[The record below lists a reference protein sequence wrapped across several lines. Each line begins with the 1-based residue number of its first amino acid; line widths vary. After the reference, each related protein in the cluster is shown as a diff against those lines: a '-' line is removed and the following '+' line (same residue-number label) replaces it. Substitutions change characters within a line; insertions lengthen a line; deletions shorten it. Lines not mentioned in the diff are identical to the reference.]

1 MGTASSLV
9 SPGEVIE
16 DGYGG
21 EGGEACEIPVEVKPK
36 ARLLRSSFRRGPRV
50 IGASFKSTGSVDLEY
65 AAEYERLRKEYEIFR
80 VSKNNEIS
88 SMQKKEA
95 KLDEENKRLRA
106 ELQVRNSPDTT
117 IQRLPSYLT
126 HLLVTSFKICGCV
139 NISYEAV
146 HHSQQALQKT
156 YQKILREKES
166 ALEAKYQAM
175 ERAATFE
182 HDRDKVKRQFKVN
195 HTTCAILWLSL
206 Q

>member
-106 ELQVRNSPDTT
+106 ELQVTKSSRFRDCHIIIFVLWIFNMVVIILNVTPGSAED
-117 IQRLPSYLT
+117 LP
-126 HLLVTSFKICGCV
+126 
-139 NISYEAV
+139 EDPE
-146 HHSQQALQKT
+146 
-156 YQKILREKES
+156 RER
-166 ALEAKYQAM
+166 
-175 ERAATFE
+175 ER
-182 HDRDKVKRQFKVN
+182 
-195 HTTCAILWLSL
+195 S
-206 Q
+206 